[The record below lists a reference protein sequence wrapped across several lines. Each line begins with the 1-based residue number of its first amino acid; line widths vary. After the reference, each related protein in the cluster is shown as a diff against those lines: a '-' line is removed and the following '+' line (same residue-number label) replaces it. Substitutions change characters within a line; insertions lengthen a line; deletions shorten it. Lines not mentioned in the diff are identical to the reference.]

1 MGKIMTEDR
10 YYNYLV
16 IGGEHDGM
24 VFNGPHLRELEI
36 TCGDQPM
43 LKFYSRDSEAETITP
58 RTVSYRVI
66 EHITDSG
73 LHYFIASN
81 EDLDGRKEDITRRIA
96 ESPLPISAIK

>member
-1 MGKIMTEDR
+1 MTEDR
-10 YYNYLV
+10 YYDYLV

-24 VFNGPHLRELEI
+24 VLNGPHLRELEI

-43 LKFYSRDSEAETITP
+43 LNLRSRGSEAETITT

-81 EDLDGRKEDITRRIA
+81 EDLNGRNDDINSKIN
-96 ESPLPISAIK
+96 ESAIAPIN